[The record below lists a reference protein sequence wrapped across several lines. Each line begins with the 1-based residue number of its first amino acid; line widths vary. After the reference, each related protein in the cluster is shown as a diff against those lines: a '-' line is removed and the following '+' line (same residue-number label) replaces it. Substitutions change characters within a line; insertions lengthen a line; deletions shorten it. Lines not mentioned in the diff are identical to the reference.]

1 MGRAA
6 LPRSSSHIFV
16 KQASSVPM
24 AFVPILL
31 LAGLLATNVEGN
43 LLCYPTCCHSN
54 IYGHFCCH
62 SFAPYYRGGGICTN
76 RHFLTAS
83 TGGTYLAA
91 GPNVTLEAQKEAAD
105 KDMHEDVKQ
114 LPDATQ
120 ALLGSMATSES
131 ESASGWTQ
139 QSITHGEFIL
149 FFAAFAT
156 GVAMVSYFMKRGDK
170 SNPLLG

>member
-1 MGRAA
+1 
-6 LPRSSSHIFV
+6 LTTP
-16 KQASSVPM
+16 
-24 AFVPILL
+24 
-31 LAGLLATNVEGN
+31 N
-43 LLCYPTCCHSN
+43 LDT
-54 IYGHFCCH
+54 
-62 SFAPYYRGGGICTN
+62 
-76 RHFLTAS
+76 LTAS

-91 GPNVTLEAQKEAAD
+91 GPNVTIEAQKAAAD

-120 ALLGSMATSES
+120 ALLG
-131 ESASGWTQ
+131 SASGWTQ

-156 GVAMVSYFMKRGDK
+156 GVAMVSYFMKRGAK